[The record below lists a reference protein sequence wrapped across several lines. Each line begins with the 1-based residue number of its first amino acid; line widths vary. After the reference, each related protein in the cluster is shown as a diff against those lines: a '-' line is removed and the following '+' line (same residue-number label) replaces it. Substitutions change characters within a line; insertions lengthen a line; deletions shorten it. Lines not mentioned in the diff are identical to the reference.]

1 MIIGVEL
8 IEILTID
15 EKDSLFATK
24 IQLTLTWKDSRL
36 QMFNVKKDMNL
47 NILPANEKE
56 SIWVPV
62 ITFNN
67 TNDGQVTLNDKK
79 SKATIS
85 RQGNFTRSPQSYLD
99 NIYIFEGSENSVQN
113 QRIYEIE
120 WICNYQIQWYPFD
133 TQRCS
138 MVFSPTSEIAD
149 FVNLEAGIHKYTGPD
164 LLTEY
169 LIASS
174 QMVLNVDKYGSTSAE
189 VEVQMGRQILGV
201 ILTMYLPS
209 ILMNIV
215 GHSTNYMK
223 RFFFEAQVSVNLT
236 VMLVLTTMF
245 AAINS
250 SLPKTSYIKMS
261 DIWFLFNLWL
271 PFIEVLILV
280 KKETLRTE
288 MGPINHHGAAVE
300 WENEDDGKNGFAKN
314 SVDAF
319 LSKLRPKNGKVED
332 VWEEYENDRT
342 FRISSPSMN
351 VDLVAVDENVQVN

>member
-1 MIIGVEL
+1 M
-8 IEILTID
+8 TID

-24 IQLTLTWKDSRL
+24 IHLTLTWRDSRL
-36 QMFNVKKDMNL
+36 QLYNVKNDINL
-47 NILPANEKE
+47 NILPAHEKE

-67 TNDGQVTLNDKK
+67 TNDAQVTVNDKK
-79 SKATIS
+79 SKTAI
-85 RQGNFTRSPQSYLD
+85 RRMGNLTKSSQSFLD
-99 NIYIFEGSENSVQN
+99 NIYIFEGSENPIQN
-113 QRIYEIE
+113 GRVYEIE

-138 MVFSPTSEIAD
+138 MLFVPTSEIMD
-149 FVNLEAGIHKYTGPD
+149 FVELEAGLHEYTGPD

-169 LIASS
+169 LITSTK
-174 QMVLNVDKYGSTSAE
+174 MILNSNEDGSTSAE
-189 VEVQMGRQILGV
+189 VEVEMGRKILGV

-209 ILMNIV
+209 VLMNIV

-223 RFFFEAQVSVNLT
+223 RFFFEAAVSVNLT

-245 AAINS
+245 ASINN

-261 DIWFLFNLWL
+261 DVWFLFNLWL

-288 MGPINHHGAAVE
+288 AGPINHHGSSVV
-300 WENEDDGKNGFAKN
+300 WEKEKNDNNDSLDKIISRIHVKGA
-314 SVDAF
+314 
-319 LSKLRPKNGKVED
+319 KVED
-332 VWEEYENDRT
+332 
-342 FRISSPSMN
+342 SSDVTIFSPTM
-351 VDLVAVDENVQVN
+351 DAALVSVDENVQVIKE